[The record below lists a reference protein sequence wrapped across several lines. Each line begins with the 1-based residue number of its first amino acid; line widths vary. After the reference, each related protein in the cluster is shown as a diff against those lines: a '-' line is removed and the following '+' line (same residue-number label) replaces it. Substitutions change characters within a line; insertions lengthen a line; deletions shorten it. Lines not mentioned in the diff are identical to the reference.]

1 MLLFSWLLNVALFF
15 ALLNLSY
22 FKNKRKNPDYPDKP
36 FSKLVLF
43 PVALGTVF
51 TLIVDAFRGIIFY
64 QFLLFVVAAIL
75 LYWIF
80 YHLKPR

>member
-1 MLLFSWLLNVALFF
+1 MLILSWVLNVALFF
-15 ALLNLSY
+15 AILNLSY
-22 FKNKRKNPDYPDKP
+22 IKKKRNNNNYPDKP

-51 TLIVDAFRGIIFY
+51 TLIVDAFKGVIFY
-64 QFLLFVVAAIL
+64 QLILFIVAAIL

-80 YHLKPR
+80 YIFKPR

>member
-15 ALLNLSY
+15 GVLNLSY
-22 FKNKRKNPDYPDKP
+22 IKNKRKDPDYPDKP

-51 TLIVDAFRGIIFY
+51 TLIVDAFRGVIFY
-64 QFLLFVVAAIL
+64 QLLLFVVAVIL

-80 YHLKPR
+80 YVLKQR

>member
-1 MLLFSWLLNVALFF
+1 MLLFSWLLNTALFF
-15 ALLNLSY
+15 GLLNISY
-22 FKNKRKNPDYPDKP
+22 FSKKRRDPNYPDKP

-51 TLIVDAFRGIIFY
+51 TLIVDAFRGVIFY
-64 QFLLFVVAAIL
+64 QFLLFLIAAIL

-80 YHLKPR
+80 YFLKPR